1 MVLRH
6 SGQPSAALSSRLL
19 DGQAQGGGVLDRL
32 TRLAS
37 RLLGAP
43 VAAVSLVGD
52 DRQVFLSAVG
62 EPPGLAYSPCRH
74 VVEADAP
81 LIIGDIRADGRV
93 RDRAELTALG
103 VAAYAGYPLRSP
115 RGETLGS
122 FCVIDVEPRDWT
134 AEELSTLGDLAA
146 AAESE
151 LAARLADTE
160 IRTRA
165 ARAQAQ
171 LDTAKA
177 VTADGLEARFRS
189 MFESSP
195 IGVALV
201 GLDGSFLRVNAAI
214 ATITGY
220 SLDELLASN
229 FQSLTHPADLEAS
242 LDMVT
247 RMVAGEAH
255 TMRVHKRYMRRD
267 GTPVWC
273 MVSVVL
279 LRDDENR
286 PLQFLMQ
293 MVDIDVERRSQDQ
306 AEALA
311 ARETYRLRTTI
322 SIQREVAAAASD
334 RGEALRLIAERTLTA
349 IPADG
354 AVVGLVHGP
363 VLRAAAKAGSLANR
377 EMPEAP
383 IANSLSGVAVRTRTT
398 LRCDDTTE
406 DPRVEPAMCEAL
418 GMRSLIIAPL
428 LVDGNPVGVLTVSS
442 GRPNAFDEADEQQ
455 LTLLADALSGALRHA
470 EEAEHRARLL
480 RQANEAVAAL
490 QDSEARFRS
499 AFDNSPLGMAL
510 TSLRPDNLG
519 VVLQSNAAMAAI
531 TGYSIEDLVGGHVH
545 QFHHPYDHAETD
557 RHLAALCAGDVDTA
571 IVSKR
576 YRHADGHLV
585 WVQIHGAV
593 VRDEAGVP
601 HYLITQVQDV
611 TASRAIDEQLRQRAQ
626 LLDLTQDAVIVR
638 DLSGRVLYWNPAA
651 ERVYGWPADLIVG
664 HDLDNLLGTEFTDG
678 ADRRSVTD
686 ALLSDGLWA
695 GEIDHKR
702 ADGRRVRVL
711 SRKAVQCD
719 SEGNPF
725 AILSI
730 NTDVTASREAE
741 KARDAAIADLNERNQ
756 QLEDANQLK
765 QDLIGML
772 GHEIGN
778 PLSSILGYT
787 ETIADTWDVLPADRQ
802 RAMLA
807 AVDRNAQLLNGIVRE
822 VLAMVTLDAGKLT
835 ATPEPVKVR
844 SHLEAAVTTTDPG
857 VRALDRFGSSSRIQA
872 RIDCTETL
880 RVSVQ
885 PGHLDQMLTNLIS
898 NAAKYGGGA
907 TAVTAETTEGQIR
920 IVVRDGG
927 PGVPAELQPNLF
939 SRFARA
945 ECTARTVKGTG
956 LGLYIVRELAR
967 ANGGD
972 LRYEPAPGG
981 GSMFVITLPVAD

>member
-6 SGQPSAALSSRLL
+6 TGHASPALSARLL
-19 DGQAQGGGVLDRL
+19 DGHAQGGGVLDRL

-37 RLLGAP
+37 RLLNVP
-43 VAAVSLVGD
+43 VAAVSLLGD
-52 DRQVFLSAVG
+52 DRQVFLSTAG
-62 EPPGLAYSPCRH
+62 EPSALAYSPCRH
-74 VVEADAP
+74 VVETDGP

-103 VAAYAGYPLRSP
+103 VAAYAGFPLRSP

-122 FCVIDVEPRDWT
+122 FCVVDVEPREWT
-134 AEELSTLGDLAA
+134 AEQLSTLDDLAA

-151 LAARLADTE
+151 LAARLAETE

-177 VTADGLEARFRS
+177 VTVNGIEARFRS

-220 SLDELLASN
+220 SLDELLAGN

-255 TMRVHKRYMRRD
+255 TMRLHKRYMRRD

-286 PLQFLMQ
+286 PLHFLMQ

-334 RGEALRLIAERTLTA
+334 LNEALRLIAERTLTA

-354 AVVGLVHGP
+354 AAVGLIDGP

-377 EMPEAP
+377 EMFEVPTGG
-383 IANSLSGVAVRTRTT
+383 SMSGLAVRTRTT
-398 LRCDDTTE
+398 LRCDDTAD
-406 DPRVEPAMCEAL
+406 DPRIEPTMCEAL
-418 GMRSLIIAPL
+418 GIRSLIIAPL
-428 LVDGNPVGVLTVSS
+428 LVDGEPVGVLTVSS
-442 GRPNAFDEADEQQ
+442 GRAGAFDEADEQQ

-480 RQANEAVAAL
+480 RQANDAVAAL

-519 VVLQSNAAMAAI
+519 IVLQANAAMAAI
-531 TGYSIEDLVGGHVH
+531 TGFPIADLVGESVH
-545 QFHHPYDHAETD
+545 KFHHPYDHVETD
-557 RHLAALCAGDVDTA
+557 GHLAALCAGDVDTA

-593 VRDEAGVP
+593 VRDENGKP
-601 HYLITQVQDV
+601 HYLVTQVQDV
-611 TASRAIDEQLRQRAQ
+611 TARREIDEQLRQRAQ
-626 LLDLTQDAVIVR
+626 LLDLTQDAVILR
-638 DLSGRVLYWNPAA
+638 DLGGRVLYWNPAA
-651 ERVYGWPADLIVG
+651 ERVYGWPADLVIG
-664 HDLDNLLGTEFTDG
+664 HDLDNLLGTEFIGD
-678 ADRRSVTD
+678 DRRSVTD

-695 GEIDHKR
+695 GEIDHLR
-702 ADGRRVRVL
+702 ADGRHVRVL

-741 KARDAAIADLNERNQ
+741 QARDAAIADLNVRNRE
-756 QLEDANQLK
+756 LEEANQLK

-778 PLSSILGYT
+778 PLCSILGYT
-787 ETIADTWDVLPADRQ
+787 ETIADTWDVLPAERQ
-802 RAMLA
+802 RAMLNA
-807 AVDRNAQLLNGIVRE
+807 IDRNAQLLNGIVRE

-835 ATPEPVKVR
+835 ASPETIAVR
-844 SHLEAAVTTTDPG
+844 PHLEAVVASADPG
-857 VRALDRFGSSSRIQA
+857 VRALDRFGSSSRVQA
-872 RIDCTETL
+872 RIDCPETL
-880 RVSVQ
+880 TASVQ

-907 TAVTAETTEGQIR
+907 TALTASATPTEIR
-920 IVVRDGG
+920 VVVRDEG

-939 SRFARA
+939 TRFARA

-967 ANGGD
+967 ANHGD
-972 LRYEPAPGG
+972 LHYEPAPGG
-981 GSMFVITLPVAD
+981 GSMFVITLPRAD